1 MEKTKWYHKYNNLLW
16 ILGFLAAAVLA
27 TVIPF
32 DYYFDLNDDVY
43 IKNITSGI
51 YSGTPATHNIQMM
64 YPISLVLGL
73 MYRLLPN
80 VVWYSIFIVTCNF
93 GCLVL
98 LLYTVLKSIKS
109 NILKGFLGTLI
120 TVLFVG
126 FLYYDL
132 VFAQYTVTAALLVG
146 TASFRFYLTD
156 GELSYREF
164 WKKNAGNIVMLVL
177 AFCIRSEMMLLLL
190 PMVAVMGLCKWSLQ
204 KPMFGKEECFK
215 YFGTFGFILGGLL
228 VVVITHS
235 VAYSSKEWSEFMDLF
250 DGRTQLY
257 DYQTIPTYEGNE
269 AFYDS
274 ISLEKEEVDLLI
286 SYNFALSDKIDGDTL
301 MQIADYAGD
310 LKAEQTSFRSMLGKA
325 FTDYK
330 YRTFHDTDFPWNLAV
345 IVGYILVFFFATTGK
360 AYGYLWK
367 LLLLGAVRSALWMY
381 ICIGN
386 RAPGRITHSLYFVEM
401 CILVA
406 FLWEIGKSGKKWLNG
421 ISVTALML
429 LGIVMLSIN
438 AGDAVKEYELK
449 EAAAA
454 EWDLAEEYCQENAEN
469 FYFFDLYSAV
479 GYSEKLFDNW
489 ENKTANYDILG
500 GWVVKS
506 PHTAKKLSDVGISSA
521 LEGIT
526 EKENVYVIA
535 KPRWG
540 VDGINAYFASKGLEG
555 KLTVCDEIK
564 SGNET
569 AFLVYCYE

>member
-1 MEKTKWYHKYNNLLW
+1 MEETKWYHKCNNLFW
-16 ILGFLAAAVLA
+16 ILGFLAVAVLA
-27 TVIPF
+27 TAVPF

-43 IKNITSGI
+43 IKNVTSGI

-73 MYRLLPN
+73 LYRLLPN
-80 VVWYSIFIVTCNF
+80 VVWYSIFIVGCNF

-98 LLYTVLKSIKS
+98 LLYTLFKLAKS
-109 NILKGFLGTLI
+109 NLLKGILGTLI

-156 GELSYREF
+156 GELSYQDF
-164 WKKNAGNIVMLVL
+164 WRKNVGNIVMLVL

-190 PMVAVMGLCKWSLQ
+190 PMVAVIGLCKWSLR
-204 KPMFGKEECFK
+204 KPMFTKEECFK

-228 VVVITHS
+228 VVMIIHS
-235 VAYSSKEWSEFMDLF
+235 IAYSSKEWSEFMDLF

-286 SYNFALSDKIDGDTL
+286 SYNFALSDKIDGNKL

-310 LKAEQTSFRSMLGKA
+310 LKAEQISLRSMLGKA

-345 IVGYILVFFFATTGK
+345 IVCYALVFFFATTGK

-367 LLLLGAVRSALWMY
+367 IFLLGMVRSALWMY
-381 ICIGN
+381 ICVGN
-386 RAPGRITHSLYFVEM
+386 RAPGRITHSLYFVEL
-401 CILVA
+401 CILTA

-421 ISVTALML
+421 MSVTVLML
-429 LGIVMLSIN
+429 LGIVMISVN
-438 AGDAVKEYELK
+438 AGKAEEEYKLK
-449 EAAAA
+449 EEAAD
-454 EWDLAEEYCQENAEN
+454 EWAVAEEYCQANAEK
-469 FYFFDLYSAV
+469 FYFFDLYSTV

-489 ENKTANYDILG
+489 ENITPNYDILG

-506 PHTAKKLSDVGISSA
+506 PLTTEKLSDAGISTA
-521 LEGIT
+521 FTGIT
-526 EKENVYVIA
+526 EAENVYVIA
-535 KPRWG
+535 KPKWG
-540 VDGINAYFASKGLEG
+540 VENINAYFESKGLEG
-555 KLTVCDEIK
+555 KLTICDEIH
-564 SGNET
+564 SGEET
-569 AFLVYCYE
+569 AFLVYHYE